1 MTTKILIADDHQ
13 IIRQGLKS
21 LLDRYPDFKVVG
33 EAADGRNAV
42 RLAKQLTP
50 DVIVMDIAMP
60 DLNGIEATRQL
71 TKAQPEIKI
80 IALSMHADRRFA
92 NEMIRAGAQ
101 GYLVKDGAFEELAE
115 AIRAVTS
122 GKTYLSPRVADNY
135 VAGDA
140 ATTPSSAFDRLS
152 PREREVLQLMA
163 EGRSTK
169 EIAMDLTLSVKTIE
183 THRRQFMEKLN
194 LFSVAELT
202 KYAIRE
208 GLTTLEAR

>member
-21 LLDRYPDFKVVG
+21 LLDRYPDFQVVG
-33 EAADGRNAV
+33 EAADGRSAV
-42 RLAKQLTP
+42 RLAKQLMP

-71 TKAQPEIKI
+71 TKAHPEIKI

-115 AIRAVTS
+115 AIRTVIS
-122 GKTYLSPRVADNY
+122 GKAYLSPRVADNY
-135 VAGDA
+135 ALAEGPTA
-140 ATTPSSAFDRLS
+140 SSAFDRLS

>member
-1 MTTKILIADDHQ
+1 
-13 IIRQGLKS
+13 
-21 LLDRYPDFKVVG
+21 VVG
-33 EAADGRNAV
+33 EAADGRSAV
-42 RLAKQLTP
+42 RLAKQLSP
-50 DVIVMDIAMP
+50 NVIVMDIAMP

-115 AIRAVTS
+115 AIRTVLS
-122 GKTYLSPRVADNY
+122 GKAYLSPRVADNY
-135 VAGDA
+135 ALAEGST
-140 ATTPSSAFDRLS
+140 ATSAFDRLS